1 MTLQSRFLPDIC
13 QKLSGFSPE
22 KNKENSGK
30 KSEIEKTGFAVTRS
44 FKSYIMARNFRKIV
58 CDPSKKSDLTLFF
71 LTSKIF
77 FRKLPPLY
85 DVLWLIAPKI
95 QREFSGM
102 RRFSTKAVILALN
115 FEFFPWRCIGTGKLF
130 DLTITEDKSF
140 WLYILKIPEEETS
153 NEWFFNFQF
162 WTSESEVFKTMF
174 AHFYG

>member
-1 MTLQSRFLPDIC
+1 
-13 QKLSGFSPE
+13 
-22 KNKENSGK
+22 
-30 KSEIEKTGFAVTRS
+30 
-44 FKSYIMARNFRKIV
+44 MARNFRKIV

-140 WLYILKIPEEETS
+140 WLYILKITRITPEEADQIMAFFRRNWKVWYS
-153 NEWFFNFQF
+153 NKINPISISWQTFM
-162 WTSESEVFKTMF
+162 VFINLSDVWLFIILYSSTILI
-174 AHFYG
+174 